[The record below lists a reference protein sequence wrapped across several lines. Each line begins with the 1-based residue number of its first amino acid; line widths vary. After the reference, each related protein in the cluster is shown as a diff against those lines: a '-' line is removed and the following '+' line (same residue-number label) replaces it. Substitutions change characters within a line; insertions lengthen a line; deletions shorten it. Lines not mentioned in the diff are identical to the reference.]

1 MKHPTSILRFSKP
14 HPSIMQH
21 PTEKSLECCEW
32 LIKSFTN
39 EGMTVLDNCMGS
51 GSTGVA
57 CIKTNRKFIIFE
69 KYKKTTTKQ
78 KEGSKNGTKHRIFE
92 SGKRSRKQRTV
103 HAILRSGS
111 NNRIYTKDNEDL
123 VPVRL

>member
-57 CIKTNRKFIIFE
+57 CINTNRKFIGME
-69 KYKKTTTKQ
+69 MDNKYYEIACKRIEDAKACS
-78 KEGSKNGTKHRIFE
+78 ENIGDSGT
-92 SGKRSRKQRTV
+92 
-103 HAILRSGS
+103 
-111 NNRIYTKDNEDL
+111 D
-123 VPVRL
+123 